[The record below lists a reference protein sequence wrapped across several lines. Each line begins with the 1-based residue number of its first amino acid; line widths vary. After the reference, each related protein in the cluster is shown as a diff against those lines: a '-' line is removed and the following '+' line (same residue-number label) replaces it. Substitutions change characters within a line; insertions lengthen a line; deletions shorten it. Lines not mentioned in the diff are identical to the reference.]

1 MNVLLFIGQFLT
13 MSIIIALLIV
23 FFIDMKIKSISN
35 RRIKISDGL
44 KNDIRNFDKVKG
56 DRESL
61 SDDDK
66 ELFDDIENLIQK
78 LEKKLE
84 ENKE

>member
-61 SDDDK
+61 SDDDN

>member
-1 MNVLLFIGQFLT
+1 MNVLLFIGQFFT